1 MGYELWSCQWQWAT
15 CLLHARLCI
24 YLGSSRQMD
33 HFSYSLFSWLLAEAV
48 LTSQDKS
55 NNGILKL
62 SAKVTNKHNR

>member
-1 MGYELWSCQWQWAT
+1 
-15 CLLHARLCI
+15 
-24 YLGSSRQMD
+24 MD